1 MKKILL
7 TLVTGLFVVGC
18 MEMTQPAFAQ
28 GRLNI
33 LIMGEDADID
43 TIPRG
48 NRIFKR
54 VLASLMNELHV
65 GGNDVW
71 DEVAV
76 TGGLAQDR
84 SRRSNEEIIAVAR
97 LVQRPPID
105 VAVIFS
111 IYPSATQ
118 TQIATRVD
126 VRIEGRL
133 INMPDGRFLGN
144 FEVDSPDNWTAP
156 FNCDDDCLLESV
168 GDHAKILASAL
179 GDVLTEMLDDQ
190 TRQGGGVV
198 ADGGG
203 LVNTWTLVF
212 DGFNDEDALLIEDYL
227 VVFTGYDSHTPI
239 YCIPRHCEIS
249 YKSTIEDARLVRNLD
264 LMLAR
269 IGVSGRVFA
278 APGEITV
285 AKVRSQERRVNAEG
299 L

>member
-1 MKKILL
+1 MKKLML
-7 TLVTGLFVVGC
+7 ALMTGLFVAGS
-18 MEMTQPAFAQ
+18 MAMTGPAFGQ

-33 LIMGEDADID
+33 LVMGEDADID

-48 NRIFKR
+48 NRVFNW

-65 GGNDVW
+65 GGYDVW

-76 TGGLAQDR
+76 TGNLAQDR
-84 SRRSNEEIIAVAR
+84 SRRTNEEIISVVR

-111 IYPSATQ
+111 IYPSAVQ
-118 TQIATRVD
+118 TQVATRVS

-156 FNCDDDCLLESV
+156 FNCNDDCLLESV
-168 GDHAKILASAL
+168 GDHAKVLASAL
-179 GDVLTEMLDDQ
+179 GDVLTEMLSDQ
-190 TRQGGGVV
+190 ARQGGGVI

-203 LVNTWTLVF
+203 LLNTWTLVF

-239 YCIPRHCEIS
+239 FCIPRHCEIS

-264 LMLAR
+264 LMLSR

-278 APGEITV
+278 VPGEITI
-285 AKVRSQERRVNAEG
+285 AKIRSQERRINAEG